1 LKYFWHRADQYRKVV
16 NLKEKNPKLKVSISV
31 GGPNEGSRT
40 FSNMAEKPEN
50 RKKFI
55 ENVLA
60 FIK

>member
-1 LKYFWHRADQYRKVV
+1 MFLLNADQYKKVV
-16 NLKEKNPKLKVSISV
+16 NLKKKNPKLKVLIAI
-31 GGPNEGSRT
+31 GGPYEEPGKYSD
-40 FSNMAEKPEN
+40 MADKPEN